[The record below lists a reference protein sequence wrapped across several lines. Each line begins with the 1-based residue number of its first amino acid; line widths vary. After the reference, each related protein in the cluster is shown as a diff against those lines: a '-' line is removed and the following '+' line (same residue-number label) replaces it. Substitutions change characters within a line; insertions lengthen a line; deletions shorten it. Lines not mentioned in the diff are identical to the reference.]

1 MEWYDYTTEFTTEY
15 NTNQVTTAAD
25 SPGTSDIG
33 KIVGGAA
40 FQFVMGTP
48 TDESDIGSWFEI
60 SDLKIYQKP
69 GTDAESGTVIL
80 PTHNIQFS
88 SQTGGTV
95 STPTG
100 NYDHNSFMEIS
111 ATPASG
117 YEFVQW
123 NDTSGQ
129 NQFTDIESATT
140 SVNILHEATITAQ
153 FMPSG
158 GVPNRTIT
166 LSGSLIGEVVG
177 QYRFNIDGAYNL
189 STKTVPEGTEVTIEA
204 TWISTDDD
212 TDFISWNDG
221 NTDAVRTITL
231 NDNLSLVATFGITV

>member
-1 MEWYDYTTEFTTEY
+1 
-15 NTNQVTTAAD
+15 
-25 SPGTSDIG
+25 
-33 KIVGGAA
+33 
-40 FQFVMGTP
+40 
-48 TDESDIGSWFEI
+48 
-60 SDLKIYQKP
+60 
-69 GTDAESGTVIL
+69 
-80 PTHNIQFS
+80 
-88 SQTGGTV
+88 
-95 STPTG
+95 
-100 NYDHNSFMEIS
+100 
-111 ATPASG
+111 
-117 YEFVQW
+117 
-123 NDTSGQ
+123 
-129 NQFTDIESATT
+129 
-140 SVNILHEATITAQ
+140 
-153 FMPSG
+153 MPSG